1 MKKNFSLEYY
11 SKVVDNV
18 TIPRLWLSYSP
29 SLQKPYF
36 DVCWLFSDRNNRSNR
51 AWIDGVSGDI
61 CNMVDKISHHEK
73 AKIHI
78 TAASI
83 YGQRKSGNAMDKDA
97 EVFNKNN
104 ISFWTKVLQ
113 RLLSVILTLCSL
125 NLAFRSHR
133 ETSYDEVCEGGN
145 LLAIVP
151 LMTQYDDVLGEVI
164 SLPSRAVKYLSHPIQ
179 EELIALIG
187 KAVKRS
193 LVSKINKPSFWSV
206 ILDTTSDIT
215 RVDQLSVVVRWVKVT
230 DNSVEPTESFLGFVE
245 VTSPDAQRL
254 VDTTKSFLQEL
265 GIDILK
271 PRGQGY
277 DEASVMSG
285 AYGGVQ
291 QMIKDMCPSS
301 PVPFIHCAS
310 HNLNLV
316 INDAV
321 KSIPQ
326 NETFFTILGS

>member
-1 MKKNFSLEYY
+1 MDHAGQKTLSIFHQGMKKNFSLEYY

-133 ETSYDEVCEGGN
+133 ETSYNEVCEGGN
-145 LLAIVP
+145 FLAIVP

-164 SLPSRAVKYLSHPIQ
+164 CLPSRAVKYLSHPIQ

-187 KAVKRS
+187 KAVER
-193 LVSKINKPSFWSV
+193 
-206 ILDTTSDIT
+206 
-215 RVDQLSVVVRWVKVT
+215 
-230 DNSVEPTESFLGFVE
+230 
-245 VTSPDAQRL
+245 
-254 VDTTKSFLQEL
+254 
-265 GIDILK
+265 
-271 PRGQGY
+271 
-277 DEASVMSG
+277 
-285 AYGGVQ
+285 
-291 QMIKDMCPSS
+291 S
-301 PVPFIHCAS
+301 PVP
-310 HNLNLV
+310 
-316 INDAV
+316 
-321 KSIPQ
+321 K
-326 NETFFTILGS
+326 